1 LVTKL
6 NQTKNPPKQIMNVS
20 MAEEAVNILLTTE
33 NPTNIK
39 NDRPPKHPVMSSVC
53 LKDMAVEG
61 WGLKNEKGH
70 QIKSLSAS
78 QL

>member
-1 LVTKL
+1 MKVFT
-6 NQTKNPPKQIMNVS
+6 
-20 MAEEAVNILLTTE
+20 AEEAVNILLTTE

-39 NDRPPKHPVMSSVC
+39 NDRPPKHPVMSIVC
-53 LKDMAVEG
+53 LKDMVVEG
-61 WGLKNEKGH
+61 VGLKNEKGH